1 MTIKNIRLRA
11 NMTQKEFAEYF
22 GISQRTIENWD
33 SGRRTP
39 PDYVVELI
47 KYKAEKE
54 RLGMLKLV
62 LNDEG
67 QEEVLVEGTLEEIT
81 AWLEDNYNIFDF
93 IWEGVVEENRDIS
106 ITTPYEDLDD
116 EAKEIFVEKMPQL
129 GKVETTRDL
138 EYELEKVDLG
148 WWVLKIV

>member
-81 AWLEDNYNIFDF
+81 TWLEDNYNIFDF

>member
-1 MTIKNIRLRA
+1 MTIKEIRTKA
-11 NMTQKEFAEYF
+11 NMTQKEFAKYF

-39 PDYVVELI
+39 PEYVVELI

-62 LNDEG
+62 LKDEG
-67 QEEVLVEGTLEEIT
+67 REEILTEGTLGELVEY
-81 AWLEDNYNIFDF
+81 LKDNYKIFDF
-93 IWEGVVEENRDIS
+93 IWEGIAEERRIN
-106 ITTPYEDLDD
+106 ITTPYEDL
-116 EAKEIFVEKMPQL
+116 EGEEKELFIDKMPQL
-129 GKVETTRDL
+129 EEIETQRDL

-148 WWVLKIV
+148 WWAIEIK